1 MAGAARR
8 ALTPVLKRE
17 LLLLA
22 AVAALGRGATIS
34 TGVFS
39 FEGVAFVVAAALLI
53 ALASRAPDGS
63 AGSAAWACAVVAC
76 AATGLALAHLLG
88 APEEIDLAALLLGG
102 TLIAVLATGRRVA
115 VAGAAVA
122 AVTLLGMAIVVWRWG
137 SVNIDVFDSLQ
148 NAASA
153 VLRGGNPYATTF
165 ATPVL
170 VAPGQFIDQTV
181 HFQYLPGAALIVA
194 PARLVG
200 DVRIMSIVAF
210 SALIAFAVLL
220 ARQSEESDKR
230 PMRVL
235 ALCLAFPMTVL
246 MVHFAW
252 VDVYPVAGFAGWVSL
267 RRTHPR
273 WALACLAFALTIKPT
288 ILVALV
294 PALVWS
300 RPARREILLA
310 AVAVAVLVLPFALV
324 TGVNAFY
331 HDVIGIQTV
340 LGFRYDGLTLG
351 ATWFAL
357 TGHVPPVWV
366 GPLVGAA
373 LALFALRRP
382 PRDLADM
389 LIAGAFLSTA
399 GFLLAKWAFL
409 NYYFIPVWLLVLALA
424 GRGVAFEK
432 ESDIALPAS
441 VRAMPR
447 RRLAAAASPG
457 DG

>member
-1 MAGAARR
+1 
-8 ALTPVLKRE
+8 
-17 LLLLA
+17 
-22 AVAALGRGATIS
+22 
-34 TGVFS
+34 
-39 FEGVAFVVAAALLI
+39 
-53 ALASRAPDGS
+53 
-63 AGSAAWACAVVAC
+63 
-76 AATGLALAHLLG
+76 
-88 APEEIDLAALLLGG
+88 
-102 TLIAVLATGRRVA
+102 
-115 VAGAAVA
+115 
-122 AVTLLGMAIVVWRWG
+122 
-137 SVNIDVFDSLQ
+137 
-148 NAASA
+148 
-153 VLRGGNPYATTF
+153 
-165 ATPVL
+165 
-170 VAPGQFIDQTV
+170 
-181 HFQYLPGAALIVA
+181 
-194 PARLVG
+194 
-200 DVRIMSIVAF
+200 
-210 SALIAFAVLL
+210 
-220 ARQSEESDKR
+220 
-230 PMRVL
+230 
-235 ALCLAFPMTVL
+235 

-300 RPARREILLA
+300 RPARRAILLA
-310 AVAVAVLVLPFALV
+310 AVAVAALVLPFALV

-331 HDVIGIQTV
+331 HDVIGIQTA

-357 TGHVPPVWV
+357 TGHVPPVWI

-441 VRAMPR
+441 VRVMPR
-447 RRLAAAASPG
+447 RRLATAASPG